1 MSEHDNLAFS
11 PKGMERLEFLK
22 SRYPTAQALT
32 LPVLHLAQEEF
43 GWVSEP
49 VMEYVAKMCGIP
61 PIEVMETATFYSLY
75 HKTKPGKHCIWM
87 CTNVSCFLNDADK
100 LLAHVENKL
109 GIKPGQVT
117 EDGKFSLFSVECLAD
132 CSRAPVAQIN
142 EDYHG
147 QLDATKMDQL
157 IDKLAK
163 E

>member
-1 MSEHDNLAFS
+1 MSEHETLAFS
-11 PKGMERLEFLK
+11 PKAIERLEWLK
-22 SRYPTAQALT
+22 TRYPTKQALT

-43 GWVSEP
+43 GWVSEN
-49 VMEYVAKMCGIP
+49 VMAYVAKMIDIP
-61 PIEVMETATFYSLY
+61 AIEVMETATFYSLY

-87 CTNVSCFLNDADK
+87 CTNVSCFLNEADK
-100 LLAHVENKL
+100 LLAHVEGKL

-132 CSRAPVAQIN
+132 CSRAPVAQIDD
-142 EDYHG
+142 EYHG
-147 QLDATKMDQL
+147 QLDAGKMDQL